1 MTLRK
6 RILNFLE
13 RHGFVR
19 TVYRSIVVD
28 DTSAFMPGMVI
39 TVSGQ
44 RGKWRVLRITPKKY
58 TYSFVMSPD
67 ELEYNPTALID
78 GMKESMGVSTTAII
92 DGIKKSMGVSDDT
105 QQSKN
110 G

>member
-1 MTLRK
+1 M
-6 RILNFLE
+6 
-13 RHGFVR
+13 R

-78 GMKESMGVSTTAII
+78 GMK
-92 DGIKKSMGVSDDT
+92 KSMGVSDDT